1 MRAAGMM
8 VVTASHLPQRSFSH
22 QKVRFHARYF
32 DRRRPKPSK
41 GVAMPQTHQRSH
53 SETLMHPTCLKC
65 RAPMRLI
72 MSEDKYPGYHRR
84 TFECIACDATVT
96 EWAGISPRG
105 AKADH
110 GDAA

>member
-1 MRAAGMM
+1 
-8 VVTASHLPQRSFSH
+8 
-22 QKVRFHARYF
+22 
-32 DRRRPKPSK
+32 
-41 GVAMPQTHQRSH
+41 
-53 SETLMHPTCLKC
+53 
-65 RAPMRLI
+65 MRLI

-96 EWAGISPRG
+96 EWAGVSPGG